1 MDSTREVPEVSP
13 PTEAFLKA
21 SAEAGIVFDDGDLDR
36 LQAYLQLLYDA
47 NSRMNLTGIRDPD
60 EAWMRHIFD
69 SLTLLPWVTALAAE
83 HAPLR
88 VLDVGAGGGLPGI
101 PLACVMAEAVQL
113 TMVESTGKK
122 AEFLAHAV
130 EALGLVGCTVERGR
144 AEDAGSAA
152 AHREQYHVVVS
163 RAVGRLQVLLE
174 LTVPFCREDG
184 VVLAIKGKQAQEEVA
199 EAKQALHMLHAKVV
213 DVVQTETGRIVVV
226 EKSRPTPAKYP
237 RMPGEPN
244 RRPLGSA

>member
-1 MDSTREVPEVSP
+1 MDSTCEVPEVGP

-21 SAEAGIVFDDGDLDR
+21 SSDAGIVFEDGDLQR

-47 NSRMNLTGIRDPD
+47 NSRMNLTGIRDPA

-69 SLTLLPWVTALAAE
+69 SLTLLPWVTTLAAE

-101 PLACVMAEAVQL
+101 PIACVMGEAVQL

-122 AEFLAHAV
+122 ADFLQHA
-130 EALGLVGCTVERGR
+130 ADKLGFVGCTVVRGR
-144 AEDAGSAA
+144 AEDAGSAPE
-152 AHREQYHVVVS
+152 HRERHHLVVS

-184 VVLAIKGKQAQEEVA
+184 VVLAIKGHQAREEVA
-199 EAKQALHMLHAKVV
+199 EAKQALHMLHAKVTDIV
-213 DVVQTETGRIVVV
+213 TTPTGRIVVV

-237 RMPGEPN
+237 RTPGEPA
-244 RRPLGSA
+244 RRPLGNA